1 MCKSYVHFVD
11 VNPTYYPRFIGLF
24 FKIEIVIGILFIANT
39 FKRYTKISIEW
50 TERIKCSLI
59 SLACC
64 LFFIS
69 KILIRHLQTV
79 LNNHTF
85 LQYV

>member
-1 MCKSYVHFVD
+1 MCQSYVDFVD
-11 VNPTYYPRFIGLF
+11 ISPTYYPRFIGLF

-50 TERIKCSLI
+50 TERIKCSLV

-64 LFFIS
+64 LFFDCM
-69 KILIRHLQTV
+69 
-79 LNNHTF
+79 F
-85 LQYV
+85 LSCHVRVSE